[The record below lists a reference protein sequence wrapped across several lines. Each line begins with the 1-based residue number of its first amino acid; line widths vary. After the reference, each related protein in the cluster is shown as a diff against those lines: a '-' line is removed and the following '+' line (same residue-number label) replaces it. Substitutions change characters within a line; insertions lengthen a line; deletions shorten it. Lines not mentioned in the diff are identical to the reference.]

1 MRPFWV
7 TFKHCDI
14 FEDLNDK
21 SVQAI
26 GMGHNG
32 IATEKRRLKVAN
44 LTVYSTEKCRKLY
57 GSNRDFVKEMMICA
71 FSPEA
76 DTCKGDS
83 GGSIFYKEPNTKSWI
98 ILGITSKIMGK
109 SCDGQ
114 NIRKTPKISKI
125 YFFAFTK
132 LRAKFLARKFKYFY

>member
-1 MRPFWV
+1 M
-7 TFKHCDI
+7 
-14 FEDLNDK
+14 NDK

-32 IATEKRRLKVAN
+32 IATEKRRLKVAT

-125 YFFAFTK
+125 YFLHLQNCEQNFWRENSNNCYWLCELYFWRENSNIFT
-132 LRAKFLARKFKYFY
+132 